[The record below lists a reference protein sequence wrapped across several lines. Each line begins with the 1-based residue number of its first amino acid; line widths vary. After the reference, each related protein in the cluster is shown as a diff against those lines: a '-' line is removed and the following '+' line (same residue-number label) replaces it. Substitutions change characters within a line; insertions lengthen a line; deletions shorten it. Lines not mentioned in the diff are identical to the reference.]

1 MKSLY
6 VRLVITFIL
15 AVLIGLM
22 GAMILT
28 NRMFEQQMQDWMQQD
43 TNSSAEHITAMLS
56 EADPARWGEMLRRFA
71 EMKSSYISLYGADGQ
86 RLSGSLIPPGVTQ
99 ENIALVI
106 AGGRYE
112 VFVQHDNHELPAWLM
127 GYPMKQ
133 GDRTYALFIQPNY
146 LEISNEIRRTIQIN
160 LSVVLLIGGL
170 VMAVAARYLVNP
182 LNQLTKA
189 TRKLAKGNFDIRLN
203 MKRNDE
209 IGILAQSFNEMTV
222 ELQQLEQMRQDFVSN
237 VSHEIQ
243 TPLTSII
250 GFTKALRTDSMP
262 EAERLYY
269 LDIIQSESERLSRL
283 SDNLLKL
290 ASLTSEHHP
299 FRKTAYRLDEQIRH
313 IVVVCEPQWNAKQL
327 QLDLELPKT
336 VIEGDTDLLS
346 QVWVN
351 LIGNSIKFTPDGGT
365 IAIRLQ
371 AEVNR
376 VIVTIQDTGIGIP
389 AAELSM
395 IFHQFYKA
403 DRSRTDKVG
412 GSGLGLAIVK
422 KIVDL
427 HKGDLTVTSEEG
439 KGTVCTIV
447 LPSLL

>member
-112 VFVQHDNHELPAWLM
+112 VFVQHDKHELPAWLM

-203 MKRNDE
+203 MKRKDE

-250 GFTKALRTDSMP
+250 GFTKALRTGSMP

-313 IVVVCEPQWNAKQL
+313 IVVVCEPQWSAKQL

-427 HKGDLTVTSEEG
+427 HKGDITVTSEEG